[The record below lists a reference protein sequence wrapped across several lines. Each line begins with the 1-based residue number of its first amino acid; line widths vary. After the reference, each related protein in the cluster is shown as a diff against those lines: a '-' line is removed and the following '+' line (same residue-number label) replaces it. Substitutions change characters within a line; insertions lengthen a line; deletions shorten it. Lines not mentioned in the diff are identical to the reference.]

1 MKTYIG
7 LDLAFS
13 NNGFCCID
21 ESGKIVHDEVVVS
34 KPNQDD
40 ESRLIFLSEKICD
53 MIKQYSPEKV
63 CIEGLS
69 FGSKGQSISQIGA
82 LHYLI
87 RIFLYREK
95 IKYQIITPTQLKKF
109 VTGVGN
115 CKKELMLLK
124 TYKKFQVEFDD
135 NNLCDAYCL
144 ARIALESGEK

>member
-1 MKTYIG
+1 MNYIG

-21 ESGKIVHDEVVVS
+21 ESGKIVQDEVIVS
-34 KPNQDD
+34 KPNQVD
-40 ESRLIFLSEKICD
+40 ELRLIFLSEKIYE

-69 FGSKGQSISQIGA
+69 FGSRGQSISQIGA

-95 IKYQIITPTQLKKF
+95 INYQIITPSQLKKF

-124 TYKKFQVEFDD
+124 TYKKFGIEFDD

-144 ARIALESGEK
+144 ARFVMGK